1 MSANS
6 STQALNTGGQSEQVG
21 SCAEAQR
28 EKKRLQKLKDD
39 EKQTTIEVL
48 VLDQALQASASKE
61 KAKDRKGTLAFSKNK
76 LNQSATMATA
86 FLTPRR

>member
-1 MSANS
+1 M
-6 STQALNTGGQSEQVG
+6 
-21 SCAEAQR
+21 
-28 EKKRLQKLKDD
+28 
-39 EKQTTIEVL
+39 

-86 FLTPRR
+86 FLNAEEITEDRVTTLLTGEGIRALSSISVLLKFQKQLR